1 MEMKVKLLA
10 IGIPVSAILFVTV
23 MGYARERDSWRLLQ
37 VAGAVSLLIVVL
49 AHIAEAFHLVPWMRW
64 GESDS
69 PGHYLDFFSAV
80 LGLTLLPLGY
90 LFHMLNRRKH
100 RANANGH

>member
-1 MEMKVKLLA
+1 MKVKLLA
-10 IGIPVSAILFVTV
+10 IGIPVSVILFATV
-23 MGYARERDSWRLLQ
+23 IRYARERNSWRLLQ

-49 AHIAEAFHLVPWMRW
+49 AHIAEAFHLARWMRW

-69 PGHYLDFFSAV
+69 PGHYLDFFSAI

-90 LFHMLNRRKH
+90 VFHILNRRKH